1 MCKYKP
7 GDRTPS
13 GAVVL
18 AVFAITDA
26 GRVFYA
32 VVLTNGRRALLPE
45 DELQKNSSPA
55 WGRAELNKR
64 SEKHGH

>member
-7 GDRTPS
+7 GDRTPC

-18 AVFAITDA
+18 AMFAATA
-26 GRVFYA
+26 SGRVFYS

-45 DELQKNSSPA
+45 DELAKKKP
-55 WGRAELNKR
+55 RR
-64 SEKHGH
+64 

>member
-18 AVFAITDA
+18 AVFATTDG
-26 GRVFYA
+26 GRVFYS
-32 VVLTNGRRALLPE
+32 VVLTNGRRALMPE
-45 DELQKNSSPA
+45 DELTKKKPC
-55 WGRAELNKR
+55 R
-64 SEKHGH
+64 